1 MKKIA
6 SKLISFLVLTTMVLL
21 AMIPAMADGKV
32 VISASKSDVEVGDS
46 ITVTVTYNGG
56 DVNIGGAKSSIAYDS
71 SVLEFVSGSGD
82 GTFNISSGSGN
93 IVLESGSS
101 GKKNLTAKLKFKAKN
116 AGSSKITI
124 SGVTVSSW
132 EPVQKIDVAGT
143 SKTITVNTKQET
155 KPVEDPEKDNK
166 KEDEKKEDD
175 KKQDDKKEDEKK
187 QEDTTPKE
195 PTDIEQ
201 AIKVSVNG
209 QDRYMWRSL
218 KNVKVPEHFEAKT
231 LVYNGEQIQA
241 ASNTALDLNL
251 LYFTDDKGSNG
262 QFLVYNGFENFEDL
276 VKVTENGTEYAVMAE
291 PDDIIL
297 PEGYSEKLDKVLE
310 TEGVKVFANMAD
322 EDYFYL
328 YLGNLVSGEKGLYLY
343 DRKENSLQRV
353 NKSLLD
359 AKVELEN
366 MPEPEPVV
374 EPSVV
379 EPSEVVIDE
388 PVEEPEEKGLIDRIL
403 ADDGI
408 TTTVIGIIGGSAVL
422 MALIGSIL
430 GISKK
435 KLKQQLK
442 AEKAKNAEKA
452 KAEVSESV
460 EDAEK
465 STEEA
470 EDEIGE
476 TVSETVEEAENAVE
490 ETAETVT
497 EEISDSAEEAVEETT
512 EAATETVEEVA
523 DDVTE
528 KAEEITE
535 ETTSEE

>member
-6 SKLISFLVLTTMVLL
+6 SKFISFLVITSLVLL
-21 AMIPAMADGKV
+21 TMIPALADGKV
-32 VISASKSDVEVGDS
+32 AISASKSDIEVGDT

-56 DVNIGGAKSSIAYDS
+56 EVNIGGASSSVSYDS
-71 SVLEFVSGSGD
+71 SILEFESGSGD
-82 GTFNISSGSGN
+82 GNVNVSGGSGT

-116 AGSSKITI
+116 AGSTKVSI
-124 SGVTVSSW
+124 SGVTVVPW
-132 EPVQKIDVAGT
+132 DDPQKITLSGT

-155 KPVEDPEKDNK
+155 KPVDDPEKDDSK
-166 KEDEKKEDD
+166 KDD
-175 KKQDDKKEDEKK
+175 KKQDDKKEDDKKQDDKK

-209 QDRYMWRSL
+209 QDRYLWRSL

-262 QFLVYNGFENFEDL
+262 QFLVYKGFENFEDL
-276 VKVTENGTEYAVMAE
+276 VKVTENGTEYAVMAKPE
-291 PDDIIL
+291 EIVL
-297 PEGYSEKLDKVLE
+297 PQGYSERPEKVME
-310 TEGVKVFANMAD
+310 TEGVKVFTNMAD

-408 TTTVIGIIGGSAVL
+408 TTTMIAIIGGSAIL

-452 KAEVSESV
+452 KTEVSESI
-460 EDAEK
+460 EDAEE
-465 STEEA
+465 SVEETEDNIE
-470 EDEIGE
+470 E
-476 TVSETVEEAENAVE
+476 TVSETVEEAEDAVE
-490 ETAETVT
+490 ETAETMT
-497 EEISDSAEEAVEETT
+497 EEISDSAEEALEETAET
-512 EAATETVEEVA
+512 ATETVEDA
-523 DDVTE
+523 AE
-528 KAEEITE
+528 KAEEIMK
-535 ETTSEE
+535 ETDSEE

>member
-1 MKKIA
+1 MA
-6 SKLISFLVLTTMVLL
+6 VAVVALLVLSV
-21 AMIPAMADGKV
+21 IPSFAAGSVSVKV
-32 VISASKSDVEVGDS
+32 NKSSIEVGDS
-46 ITVTVTYNGG
+46 VSVTITFSGG
-56 DVNIGGAKSSIAYDS
+56 DSYIAGATASVSYDS
-71 SVLEFVSGSGD
+71 SILKYSSASGGSA
-82 GTFNISSGSGN
+82 NISSGKGT
-93 IVLESGSS
+93 IVIETDSTSKTTLSV
-101 GKKNLTAKLKFKAKN
+101 TLKFTGEG
-116 AGSSKITI
+116 AGSSAISI
-124 SGVTVSSW
+124 SGTDIVDWDGKTIGSPSGSKTVTVDAKK
-132 EPVQKIDVAGT
+132 EEQK
-143 SKTITVNTKQET
+143 
-155 KPVEDPEKDNK
+155 EDEK
-166 KEDEKKEDD
+166 KEDEKKEDQ
-175 KKQDDKKEDEKK
+175 KKEDDKKEDEKK
-187 QEDTTPKE
+187 QEDTPPKE

-209 QDRYMWRSL
+209 QDRYLWRSL
-218 KNVKVPEHFEAKT
+218 KNVKVPEHFEPKT

-241 ASNTALDLNL
+241 ASNSALDLNL
-251 LYFTDDKGSNG
+251 LYFTDDKGANG

-276 VKVTENGTEYAVMAE
+276 VKFTENGTEYAVMAKPE
-291 PDDIIL
+291 DIVL
-297 PEGYSEKLDKVLE
+297 PEGYSERPDKVME

-328 YLGNLVSGEKGLYLY
+328 YLGNLVSGEKGIYLY

-388 PVEEPEEKGLIDRIL
+388 PEEEPEKKGLIDRIL

>member
-93 IVLESGSS
+93 IVLERGSS

-388 PVEEPEEKGLIDRIL
+388 PVEEPEENGRIDRIL

>member
-1 MKKIA
+1 MKSLKRRFLA
-6 SKLISFLVLTTMVLL
+6 VAVVALLVLSV
-21 AMIPAMADGKV
+21 IPSFADGSVSVKV
-32 VISASKSDVEVGDS
+32 NKSSIEVGDS
-46 ITVTVTYNGG
+46 VSVTITFSGG
-56 DVNIGGAKSSIAYDS
+56 DSYIAGATASVSYDS
-71 SVLEFVSGSGD
+71 SILKYSSVSGGSA
-82 GTFNISSGSGN
+82 NISSGKGT
-93 IVLESGSS
+93 IVIETDSTSKSTLS
-101 GKKNLTAKLKFKAKN
+101 LTLKFTGEG
-116 AGSSKITI
+116 AGSSKISI
-124 SGVTVSSW
+124 SGTDIVDWDGKTIGSPSGSKTVTVDAKK
-132 EPVQKIDVAGT
+132 EEQK
-143 SKTITVNTKQET
+143 
-155 KPVEDPEKDNK
+155 EDDK
-166 KEDEKKEDD
+166 KEDDKKEDD
-175 KKQDDKKEDEKK
+175 KKQDDKKEDDKKQDDKK

-209 QDRYMWRSL
+209 QDRYLWRSL

-241 ASNTALDLNL
+241 ASNTALGLNL

-276 VKVTENGTEYAVMAE
+276 VKVTENGTEYAVMAKPE
-291 PDDIIL
+291 DIVL
-297 PEGYSEKLDKVLE
+297 PQGYSERPEKVME
-310 TEGVKVFANMAD
+310 TEGVKVFTNMAD

-408 TTTVIGIIGGSAVL
+408 TTTMIAIIGGSAIL

-452 KAEVSESV
+452 KTEVSESM
-460 EDAEK
+460 EDAEE
-465 STEEA
+465 SVEETEDNME
-470 EDEIGE
+470 E
-476 TVSETVEEAENAVE
+476 TVSETVEEAEDAVE

-497 EEISDSAEEAVEETT
+497 EEISDSAEEALEETAET
-512 EAATETVEEVA
+512 ATETVEDA
-523 DDVTE
+523 AE
-528 KAEEITE
+528 KAEEIMEKTD
-535 ETTSEE
+535 SEE

>member
-1 MKKIA
+1 
-6 SKLISFLVLTTMVLL
+6 
-21 AMIPAMADGKV
+21 MADGKV